1 VGLGVGRRLRYLVD
15 RARAFDR
22 KAVWEIATRASQQT
36 RMPRPLIVLDMLWGA
51 AFHEVAFQDY
61 ADWDFHLLTRAERRT
76 YMTHPKSDRLV
87 LKVNQAE
94 YRPLFRDK
102 SKFNVRFGKYLG
114 RDWLDIRDATPDELG
129 AFVRKHG
136 DFMAKVPDSLGGY
149 GIEKRSGADVT
160 DFAALHAELTERRQF
175 LVEQVIVQ
183 HPVMASLNPSS
194 VNSLRM
200 ISYLTDAGVVRIL
213 GATLKAGA
221 GGSVDNVS
229 QGGMYTM
236 LDEEGVARH
245 GAFTAESGAIHT
257 VHPITGVSIVGFR
270 VPLFDQVLELVDRLG
285 HEVPQIPYVGWDIAV
300 TPDGPVVIEGNYNSG
315 VFQLKPSVS
324 GVRTGLRPLFKEVT
338 GF

>member
-1 VGLGVGRRLRYLVD
+1 MGLGVGRRLRYLVD

-22 KAVWEIATRASQQT
+22 KAVWEIATRARKQT
-36 RMPRPLIVLDMLWGA
+36 WMPRPLIVLDMLWGA

-87 LKVNQAE
+87 LTVNQAE
-94 YRPLFRDK
+94 YRPIFRDK

-114 RDWLDIRDATPDELG
+114 REWLDIRDASPEELG
-129 AFVRKHG
+129 GFVRKHG
-136 DFMAKVPDSLGGY
+136 EFMAKVPDSLGGY
-149 GIEKRSGADVT
+149 GIEKRSGEGIT
-160 DFAALHAELTERRQF
+160 DFGALHAELMGRRQF
-175 LVEQVIVQ
+175 VVEQVIVQ

-236 LDEEGVARH
+236 LDEEGVARY

-257 VHPITGVSIVGFR
+257 VHPLTGVSIVGFR
-270 VPLFDQVLELVDRLG
+270 VPLFDQVLELVDKLG
-285 HEVPQIPYVGWDIAV
+285 HEVPQIPYVGWDIAI

-324 GVRTGLRPLFKEVT
+324 GVRTGLRALFTEVT